1 MSSLNCLNVKIYNT
15 LTRTVEEIVPQRQ
28 GRIRLFVCGPTVYN
42 YIHLG
47 NARTFVL
54 FDSLAKY
61 LSFSGFEV
69 FYLQNITDIDD
80 KTLRVASESGVPWT
94 EVSQKF
100 YEEYRKD
107 MEALGANSV
116 NVYAKA
122 TLYIEEIKSQ
132 IRRLL
137 KKGFAYETSDGVY
150 FHVEKFRDMGAL
162 SGQKL
167 DKVVPGSRVSP
178 SEQKLNPSDFVL
190 WKKQKPG
197 EPAWDSP
204 WGYGRPGWHIEDTA
218 ITESFFG
225 KSYDIHG
232 GAKDLM
238 FPHHEA
244 EIGQMRSISGKKYLA
259 KYWIHGGYLNF
270 GGDKMS
276 KSTGN
281 FILLREALRK
291 YSRQQIRFF
300 LLNANYSSD
309 LLYTEDL
316 FKASCEALD
325 RIQTAYEMLHG
336 VEGQSGSEDFDPGIY
351 LSRIRSSLD
360 NNFDTRSAFA
370 YLQELSSM
378 IFRSGGKLSPEIAA
392 RARETYMF
400 VDRIFGI
407 LKNDAVGSDVSRA
420 IQGIINLREE
430 FRKKRDFATSD
441 MIRKILEESGVR
453 IEDEASGTKW
463 RFV

>member
-1 MSSLNCLNVKIYNT
+1 MKIYNT